1 MSVFEPVAL
10 DDFLR
15 GFWPEGH
22 ISVSQVKQFS
32 KCPEQFRRVR
42 VLGHKARP
50 SAALEWGSADHETAG
65 FNYAEK
71 ITTEKDL
78 PVAELQEHFVNGFE
92 ERVEALG
99 GPTEIDWDGD
109 KDFDGKT
116 PEQGVAVV
124 KDKGVRLVAAYREQI
139 AQDFYPETV
148 EEPLLF
154 EPDGL
159 GVQVKGF
166 IDVVA
171 RWRNPL
177 LGDFSPPMIL
187 ERKTRSQIRAPKPED
202 IFQAR
207 VYQLA
212 RPLPAEFH
220 ISARPS
226 GRVQTYDPF
235 PVENPRGTVELLR
248 STLLEIATC
257 HALYGPDRP
266 WPGRG
271 KLHDWSC
278 GFCALK
284 PTCPYWDPQWWPK

>member
-10 DDFLR
+10 DEFLLK
-15 GFWPEGH
+15 FFPEGH
-22 ISVSQVKQFS
+22 ISVSQAKQDA

-65 FNYAEK
+65 FNYEAK
-71 ITTEKDL
+71 ITTEADL

-92 ERVEALG
+92 ERVETLG
-99 GPTEIDWDGD
+99 GPSEIDWDGD

-116 PEQGVAVV
+116 PEQSVTVV
-124 KDKGVRLVAAYREQI
+124 KDKGVKLVKAYREQI
-139 AQDFYPETV
+139 AEQFFPETV
-148 EEPLLF
+148 EEQILF
-154 EPDGL
+154 EPKGL
-159 GVQVKGF
+159 GIAVKGY

-171 RWRNPL
+171 RRYDPL
-177 LGDFSPPMIL
+177 LKEFSEPMIL
-187 ERKTRSQIRAPKPED
+187 ERKTRSQIRGPKPED

-220 ISARPS
+220 ISARPTA
-226 GRVQTYDPF
+226 RVRTFNGF
-235 PVENPRGTVELLR
+235 PVENPRGTIALLR
-248 STLLEIATC
+248 STLLEIAGYW
-257 HALYGPDRP
+257 ALYGPDQP

-271 KLHDWSC
+271 KLHDWAC
-278 GFCALK
+278 GFCAFK
-284 PTCPYWDPQWWPK
+284 PTCAYWDAQWWPK